1 MASLTILEKNIS
13 LGGNAIKSGLHGSKS
28 KKICFSWYFLAQ
40 GCIRLYRTPKDPKFV
55 KVGVVMVNYENQW
68 EKMENNDF
76 FLLNG
81 SVWCI
86 WSLSTLL

>member
-1 MASLTILEKNIS
+1 MFFLVFF
-13 LGGNAIKSGLHGSKS
+13 GSGVHKT
-28 KKICFSWYFLAQ
+28 Q
-40 GCIRLYRTPKDPKFV
+40 YRTPKDPKFV

-76 FLLNG
+76 FWLNG
-81 SVWCI
+81 SVWCT